1 MEKKTKAGWAT
12 SEFYLMLVA
21 VVLNAIMGSG
31 LIEDMP
37 EAVRIVSLVLTV
49 LGALGYGVARTIA
62 KK

>member
-1 MEKKTKAGWAT
+1 
-12 SEFYLMLVA
+12 MLVA

>member
-21 VVLNAIMGSG
+21 VALNAIMGSG